1 MTLEEACLYLNINP
15 DDDDINLA
23 QLEKNYKTKLSI
35 YDLKR
40 FREDSPEYREAK
52 KMRSN
57 IDEAYKYLLDVY
69 AQLHEPESIEPSPK
83 PQSDGWLLKT
93 ALCMTTLAA
102 LFLTGLVYFMN
113 NSHQEKPAPA
123 PVTVAPKSELL
134 HDEKDANAKYEELR
148 RELEVLKKRA
158 EESQA
163 QNKPQP
169 QNHNNNKYSDVIE
182 KCRPSM
188 VFIQTDKSRGSG
200 FLVSEHGDILTN
212 HHVIKDAGYIKITPY
227 DGQPLEALVK
237 DSDSVQDMAL
247 LKVNNLHTNYL
258 RITQT
263 PPKLGEEVIAIGNPQ
278 GLFIDSVSN
287 GIVSGFRTL
296 DNIPLLQFTAP
307 ISQGSS
313 GGAVINLNGEVVGM
327 TKGYWREGQ
336 NLNFAVPSNVLI
348 KFLNSAI
355 NKSARAINQ
364 PITTPRASRTPRAS
378 KGLGIPLPDAKGF
391 LVHKWGCSVESVRR
405 YVSAPL
411 IAIDNSGMFFSTGRI
426 FKAFRAKIDTIVT
439 YFFLSEKLD
448 SILFE
453 FKDRRNKSSLASI
466 ITRELTELYGTEP
479 KEEEEYVSL
488 LNALVH
494 RWIWYPYGLTVSL
507 DYDSN
512 ETFLSLSFCP
522 RK

>member
-40 FREDSPEYREAK
+40 FNKENSPEYKEAK

-57 IDEAYKYLLDVY
+57 IEEAYKYLLDVY

-113 NSHQEKPAPA
+113 NSHQEKPAHA
-123 PVTVAPKSELL
+123 PVAVVPKSELL

-169 QNHNNNKYSDVIE
+169 QNHNNKYSDVIE

-263 PPKLGEEVIAIGNPQ
+263 PPKLGEEVIAIGNPR
-278 GLFIDSVSN
+278 GLIDTVSN
-287 GIVSGFRTL
+287 GIVSGFRGN
-296 DNIPLLQFTAP
+296 DSVSWLQFTAP
-307 ISQGSS
+307 ISPGSS
-313 GGAVINLNGEVVGM
+313 GGAVINLQGEVVGM
-327 TKGYWREGQ
+327 TMGIWKEEGQ

-355 NKSARAINQ
+355 NKSARALNASSSPSKSRKNIPQ
-364 PITTPRASRTPRAS
+364 EQYKFVRRDDGYEMYLDTKRVEYYRQTRTASFITIWIPTEKSKMEMRKSLDFNIPMGQDVDICVLVYSVNFRDNKYVHLRTVNFCTDGTVARDYIKPYDEITWRTPKRGS
-378 KGLGIPLPDAKGF
+378 RIETLMKEVRK
-391 LVHKWGCSVESVRR
+391 LVR
-405 YVSAPL
+405 
-411 IAIDNSGMFFSTGRI
+411 
-426 FKAFRAKIDTIVT
+426 
-439 YFFLSEKLD
+439 
-448 SILFE
+448 
-453 FKDRRNKSSLASI
+453 
-466 ITRELTELYGTEP
+466 
-479 KEEEEYVSL
+479 
-488 LNALVH
+488 
-494 RWIWYPYGLTVSL
+494 
-507 DYDSN
+507 
-512 ETFLSLSFCP
+512 
-522 RK
+522 